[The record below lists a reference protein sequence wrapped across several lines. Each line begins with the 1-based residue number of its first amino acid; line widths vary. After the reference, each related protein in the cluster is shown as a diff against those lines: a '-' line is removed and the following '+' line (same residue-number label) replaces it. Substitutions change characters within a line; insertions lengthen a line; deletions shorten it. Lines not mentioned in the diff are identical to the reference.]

1 MELKMETVQNQQ
13 FLRQREEDSSN
24 ESPSSHNDKLKVL
37 KIQRTCVHDGPGIR
51 TTIFFQGCSLRCLW
65 CQNPEALSFQ
75 PDLAPDS
82 DYSIPD
88 IIELVSRDK
97 FDYHYKTNGGVTL
110 SGGEPL
116 LQNPDSLIPLLESLR
131 QENIHVA
138 VETSLHC

>member
-1 MELKMETVQNQQ
+1 METAQNQQ
-13 FLRQREEDSSN
+13 LLRQREEDSFY
-24 ESPSSHNDKLKVL
+24 ESQSSDTDKLKVL

-65 CQNPEALSFQ
+65 CQNPEALSFN

-97 FDYHYKTNGGVTL
+97 DYYYKTNGGVTL

-116 LQNPDSLIPLLESLR
+116 LHDPDRLIPLLESLR
-131 QENIHVA
+131 KEKIHVA
-138 VETSLHC
+138 VETSLHVPWGNI